1 MFDFR
6 EDYIRGKQTI
16 LYRLT
21 TTVKTAAGKEGTVH
35 NIEET
40 AV

>member
-16 LYRLT
+16 LYRPT
-21 TTVKTAAGKEGTVH
+21 TTVKTAAGKEGDGT
-35 NIEET
+35 
-40 AV
+40 